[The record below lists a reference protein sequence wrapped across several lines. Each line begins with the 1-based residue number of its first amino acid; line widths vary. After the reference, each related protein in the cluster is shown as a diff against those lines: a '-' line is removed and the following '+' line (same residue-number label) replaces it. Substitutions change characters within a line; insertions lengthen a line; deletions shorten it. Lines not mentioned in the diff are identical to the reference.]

1 MSGTSVTGATGATGA
16 TGVIAATG
24 VQPGHLYGVG
34 LGPGDPGLITRRGAE
49 IILGADVVA
58 FHAGTHG
65 RSTARRIASDLLT
78 ERADA
83 GRPAIE
89 ELLVYPVTVGGGD
102 DYAERMAGFYAE
114 ATARLADHLRAGR
127 SVAVLSLGDPMLYS
141 SYQHLHRALDGD
153 FPAHVVPGVPSVT
166 AAAAELEHPLA
177 EATDIL
183 TILPATADRGRL
195 VAAARAA
202 DCLVVMKLGG
212 HVDEVRSVLREAGKL
227 DCAHV
232 VVRATMDGGWT
243 APLADVDAAD
253 VPYFAVAV
261 VGAEL
266 EGAAAH
272 AVAGVTA
279 SASESAVTG
288 TSGDPAIGEVVVVGL
303 GPGPE
308 KWLTPEAAGEIAA
321 ATDIVGYSTYVNR
334 VPERPG
340 QRRHLSDNRVEAER
354 AAMALDLARGGGR
367 VAVVSS
373 GDPGVF
379 AMAAAVLET
388 ADDDE
393 WRDVPVRIVPGMTAA
408 QAVASRVGAPLGH
421 DFAMIS
427 LSDRLKPWDV
437 VEKRLR
443 AVLGADM
450 AFAVYNPASKT
461 RRAQVVALRDIV
473 AEHRG
478 PDTPVIVARAVGA
491 PEEKVT
497 VTTVADLDPEVVD
510 MRTMLIVGAS
520 STRAYDGVD
529 GPRVFTARHYG
540 GGGFAGTGAL
550 GGDRLGGD
558 GTLGGDGA
566 LVGDR
571 A

>member
-1 MSGTSVTGATGATGA
+1 MTGADGS
-16 TGVIAATG
+16 AAG
-24 VQPGHLYGVG
+24 SPAVDPGHLYGVG

-65 RSTARRIASDLLT
+65 RSTARGIASDLLT

-89 ELLVYPVTVGGGD
+89 ELLVYPVTVGGGT

-114 ATARLADHLRAGR
+114 ATARLAGHLRAGR

-166 AAAAELEHPLA
+166 AAAAELAHPLA

-183 TILPATADRGRL
+183 TILPATADRDRL

-227 DCAHV
+227 DRAHV
-232 VVRATMDGGWT
+232 VVRATMAGGWT

-266 EGAAAH
+266 DSKLGADPGAALGAALGSETATDAGAARH
-272 AVAGVTA
+272 ADVGQAP
-279 SASESAVTG
+279 SASTAAVT
-288 TSGDPAIGEVVVVGL
+288 GEVVVVGL

-308 KWLTPEAAGEIAA
+308 KWLTPEAATEIAA

-340 QRRHLSDNRVEAER
+340 QRRHLSDNRVEGER
-354 AAMALDLARGGGR
+354 AAMALDLARDGGR
-367 VAVVSS
+367 VVVVSS

-388 ADDDE
+388 ADDDH

-421 DFAMIS
+421 DFAMVS
-427 LSDRLKPWDV
+427 LSDRLKPWEV

-473 AEHRG
+473 AEYRDA
-478 PDTPVIVARAVGA
+478 DTPVIVARAVGA

-497 VTTVADLDPEVVD
+497 VTTVAGLDPEVVD
-510 MRTMLIVGAS
+510 MRTMLIFGAS
-520 STRAYDGVD
+520 TTRVYDGVD

-550 GGDRLGGD
+550 GGDPEF
-558 GTLGGDGA
+558 
-566 LVGDR
+566 R